1 MGEPVTTGDVAVI
14 ATTADQIESFHHAL
28 DAVARERKHLTML
41 EAFPLAQTRAFVLAM
56 IERGDPHVV
65 ATAGD
70 RVVGWCDISRHVF
83 PSHAHRGNLGMGIV
97 PAYRGQGLGGRLI
110 SAALIKPGKRDLFA
124 SSCRFT
130 PTTSPQSLST
140 RRLVSCRKASTSA
153 PYALTIV
160 SSTRSAWP
168 SCSTGNDRSPP
179 RPEPGRGSR
188 PQIIRTNIFSSVSE
202 MRTSLPE
209 SPGRHGLAYI
219 GRVTAF
225 SLS

>member
-70 RVVGWCDISRHVF
+70 RVVGWCDISRHAF

-110 SAALIKPGKRDLFA
+110 SAALDQARQAGFIRVE
-124 SSCRFT
+124 
-130 PTTSPQSLST
+130 LS
-140 RRLVSCRKASTSA
+140 VHADNEPA
-153 PYALTIV
+153 IALYKKV
-160 SSTRSAWP
+160 
-168 SCSTGNDRSPP
+168 G
-179 RPEPGRGSR
+179 
-188 PQIIRTNIFSSVSE
+188 FVSE
-202 MRTSLPE
+202 GVHRRTVRIDDRFIDTISMAIMLD
-209 SPGRHGLAYI
+209 RK
-219 GRVTAF
+219 
-225 SLS
+225 